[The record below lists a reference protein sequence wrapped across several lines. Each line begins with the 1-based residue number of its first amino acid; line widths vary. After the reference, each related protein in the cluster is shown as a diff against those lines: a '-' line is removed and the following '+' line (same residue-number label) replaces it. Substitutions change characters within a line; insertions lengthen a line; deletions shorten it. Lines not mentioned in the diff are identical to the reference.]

1 MTTGITGTA
10 VAFVYAADRAR
21 AIAFYKDVLGLELCS
36 SDDFGDFLQF
46 GGALLRMTVL
56 PQWQANAHPVLG
68 WNVPDIVA
76 TATSLRDR
84 GVKFALY
91 EGMGQDELGIW
102 TAPDGRAKV
111 AWFTDSEGNVL
122 SLSQA

>member
-1 MTTGITGTA
+1 MATGIAGTT

-21 AIAFYKDVLGLELCS
+21 AIAFYRDVLGLELRS

-46 GGALLRMTVL
+46 GGALLRMTVM

-76 TATSLRDR
+76 TATALRDR
-84 GVKFALY
+84 GVKFAIY

-102 TAPDGRAKV
+102 TAPDGGAKV
-111 AWFTDSEGNVL
+111 AWFSDSEGNVL

>member
-1 MTTGITGTA
+1 MATGIAGTA
-10 VAFVYAADRAR
+10 VAFVYVADRAR
-21 AIAFYKDVLGLELCS
+21 AIAFYSDVLGLELRS
-36 SDDFGDFLQF
+36 SDDFGDFLEI
-46 GGALLRMTVL
+46 GGTLLRMTVL

-84 GVKFALY
+84 GVKFAIY

-102 TAPDGRAKV
+102 TAPDGGAKV